1 MAFSQLYYTS
11 CEHGL
16 SGFSGYQFNAVSE
29 DVSTET
35 MRQVEALTG
44 YEPPPSMLYA
54 DAPEDL
60 ARCPVNLCHLPGPVT
75 LTACVRYLGRDASQR
90 FGNYFAH
97 ALASTDSAGSGSAGT
112 GFAVDGG
119 RGLPIEL
126 WDSPVWTTTPAA
138 GTRLPHLSGP
148 PPAGPMS
155 PAAVERFVRA
165 HPHGGALPSLLTAVV
180 RALATDR
187 TVLVVDATSEHV
199 ARWFAAVSYLLPPP
213 VARGLSFATYVTR
226 PERSRLRLVGTV
238 PEVGAPTGPDA
249 RDGLDVFDLA
259 GGAPPD
265 AAASPLARLLD
276 RVGPAASGAF
286 WSWAAEY
293 ADGTET
299 AAEDWYLPA
308 VAAAATGSIP
318 LTGDDLAAVIP
329 WLATAE
335 HLDGRALAEAAR
347 HVYPLGPF
355 SDEQSRAL
363 VRAAT
368 AGGDRELVEYLQT
381 DLLDSEL
388 RRHMAGEPGL
398 ARPVPFTD
406 AERAEHALGRVRSL
420 LAEADADH
428 AAATRLLLWAGAA
441 ELRLPGRE
449 LAEICRR
456 IADGLLGGLTTRPA
470 DPTLDA
476 ELRQLADTRRE
487 FRRQL
492 VLTLATP
499 PPRSPGHYA
508 QLLAAL
514 PDGLLTEADLVDHP
528 ALWEGQLVATA
539 ERQPDDRA
547 ALLPRV
553 LEVRGDGELPGALL
567 RTLWPNGQFT
577 HRQALDVVRRLPAGL
592 RLDEDAREWFSAAV
606 RLRPEDEAQL
616 NECLSL
622 CQLLGDRRHSGLLTE
637 DGRQCRAKLIDLA
650 GRLANPHPID
660 SGTLVDVVTYPW
672 PTRWA
677 SLHRL
682 LRLRLPRAAAR
693 CRATPSDVSRLL
705 GRMGHETGV
714 AYLRALREE
723 LPKQPQRLATAH
735 AEGLAVAA
743 EGLNERGWLL
753 AREALD
759 ALAAGWRAEDVERLA
774 ERVQPHAP
782 GYAARLRE
790 LAGEKRRGR
799 MGRLGRRMPWRRGGE

>member
-60 ARCPVNLCHLPGPVT
+60 ARCPVNLCHLPGPIT

-97 ALASTDSAGSGSAGT
+97 ALASTD
-112 GFAVDGG
+112 FAVDGG
-119 RGLPIEL
+119 YALPIEL
-126 WDSPVWTTTPAA
+126 WEAPVWTSTPAD
-138 GTRLPHLSGP
+138 GTRLPRLPGP
-148 PPAGPMS
+148 PPAGPLS
-155 PAAVERFVRA
+155 PAGVERFVRA
-165 HPHGGALPSLLTAVV
+165 HPHGGALPGLLTAVT

-187 TVLVVDATSEHV
+187 TVLVVDGTSEDV
-199 ARWFAAVSYLLPPP
+199 AHWFAAVSYLLPPP
-213 VARGLSFATYVTR
+213 VARGLSFATYVAR

-238 PEVGAPTGPDA
+238 PEIGAPTGPDA

-259 GGAPPD
+259 GGALPEGP
-265 AAASPLARLLD
+265 ASPLARLLD

-293 ADGTET
+293 AEGTET

-329 WLATAE
+329 WLAAAE
-335 HLDGRALAEAAR
+335 HLDAPALAEVAR

-355 SDEQSRAL
+355 SDEQSRSL

-368 AGGDRELVEYLQT
+368 AGGDRELVEHLQT

-398 ARPVPFTD
+398 SPPVAFTD
-406 AERAEHALGRVRSL
+406 DERAEHALGRVRSL
-420 LAEADADH
+420 LAEADAEH
-428 AAATRLLLWAGAA
+428 AAATRLLLWADAA
-441 ELRLPGRE
+441 DLRLPRRE
-449 LAEICRR
+449 VAATCRR

-470 DPTLDA
+470 DPRLDA
-476 ELRQLADTRRE
+476 ELRQLADARSE

-492 VLTLATP
+492 VLALAEG
-499 PPRSPGHYA
+499 PPRPPGHSA

-514 PDGLLTEADLVDHP
+514 PEGLLTEADLVDHP
-528 ALWEGQLVATA
+528 ELWEGQLIATA
-539 ERQPDDRA
+539 ERQPADRA
-547 ALLPRV
+547 GLLPRV
-553 LEVRGDGELPGALL
+553 LEVRGDGELPGSLL

-577 HRQALDVVRRLPAGL
+577 HRQALDVAHRLPAGL
-592 RLDEDAREWFSAAV
+592 RLDEAAREWFSAAV
-606 RLRPEDEAQL
+606 RLRPEDETQL
-616 NECLSL
+616 RACLTL
-622 CQLLGDRRHSGLLTE
+622 CQLLGERHRVAWLTE
-637 DGRQCRAKLIDLA
+637 DGQDCRAQLLELNALLA
-650 GRLANPHPID
+650 SPHPID
-660 SGTLVDVVTYPW
+660 SGTLVDVVMRPW
-672 PTRWA
+672 PTRWF
-677 SLHRL
+677 SVHGL

-693 CRATPSDVSRLL
+693 CRATPSDVSLL
-705 GRMGHETGV
+705 LSRMGHETGV
-714 AYLRALREE
+714 AYLRALRAE
-723 LPKQPQRLATAH
+723 LPRVPQRLAMAH
-735 AEGLAVAA
+735 AEGLAAAA
-743 EGLNERGWLL
+743 EILEERRWLL

-774 ERVQPHAP
+774 ARVRPHSP
-782 GYAARLRE
+782 GYAARLLE
-790 LAGEKRRGR
+790 LAGKKRRGR
-799 MGRLGRRMPWRRGGE
+799 MGRLARRMPWRRGGD